1 MDETSIDISL
11 REKLGEVSAA
21 LADAETE
28 LDMRTA
34 YVKQFDVKLTDL
46 AATVKTFETI
56 KLNMQEK
63 LLQAKEELDD
73 VKVLCWPYPFHYIR
87 LLEYSM
93 QILMI

>member
-1 MDETSIDISL
+1 MRLFDI
-11 REKLGEVSAA
+11 LGTPMTDFSKILIANRGEIAIRIMRAA
-21 LADAETE
+21 TE

-73 VKVLCWPYPFHYIR
+73 VKVLCWPYPFYCIR
-87 LLEYSM
+87 L
-93 QILMI
+93 